1 MRLELF
7 LTTLIAVASTLA
19 GTALGMQDVHQHA
32 HQHAQATVG
41 AGHTAFGEPGKARDV
56 TRTIDLSLL
65 DTMIIVPARLA
76 VTQGQTVRLRIKNS
90 GKMTH
95 EFVLGT
101 RADIT
106 EHWQMMKAMP
116 KMRHAEANAVSV
128 APGSTA
134 EIVWR
139 FSEPGKFLYVCLLP
153 LHWEAGM
160 QGVVSVSSR

>member
-7 LTTLIAVASTLA
+7 LTSLIAVASTLA
-19 GTALGMQDVHQHA
+19 GTALGMQEA
-32 HQHAQATVG
+32 HQHALSIVG
-41 AGHTAFGEPGKARDV
+41 AGQTAFGEPGNARDV
-56 TRTIDLSLL
+56 TRTIELSLR
-65 DTMIIVPARLA
+65 DTMIVVPARLD
-76 VTQGQTVRLRIKNS
+76 VIQGQTVRLRIKNS

-101 RADIT
+101 RADIA

-116 KMRHAEANAVSV
+116 KMRHVEANAVSV
-128 APGSTA
+128 APGATA

-139 FSEPGKFLYVCLLP
+139 FSESGKFLYVCLLP

-160 QGVVSVSSR
+160 QGVVSVSPR